1 MYRSTPAPDHSSPL
15 RWATEEF
22 QYQYLTA
29 TARTLFQIKLKLT
42 SILVNTKQ
50 LLQSSQC
57 NHFSWHLPG
66 IDIKDI
72 PNVNDRDFSITLNGF
87 FLVRW
92 RDPRLIIE
100 NVDFE
105 ENESLIP
112 VDVSLVDSIWM
123 PDIEI
128 LNLKEFATLDV
139 LSKLEGLWLNKDLE
153 LIYAV
158 ACRITWI
165 CPMTFDSFPLD
176 VQVINVFLAIN
187 INQSCIV

>member
-1 MYRSTPAPDHSSPL
+1 MI
-15 RWATEEF
+15 F
-22 QYQYLTA
+22 QYFTI
-29 TARTLFQIKLKLT
+29 F
-42 SILVNTKQ
+42 
-50 LLQSSQC
+50 
-57 NHFSWHLPG
+57 
-66 IDIKDI
+66 
-72 PNVNDRDFSITLNGF
+72 TLNGF

-100 NVDFE
+100 NVDFGD
-105 ENESLIP
+105 NEPLIP

-139 LSKLEGLWLNKDLE
+139 LSKLEGLWLNQNLE

-176 VQVINVFLAIN
+176 VQVHIRDLCCLSSKPFVGLQISSGKL
-187 INQSCIV
+187 QL

>member
-1 MYRSTPAPDHSSPL
+1 MNNFNLVIIGIEVHPSQTTVHLQDEWQRNIHLNTSWLQQELSPKQNPDSHQYWYEHWLLSDNCKAFSS
-15 RWATEEF
+15 
-22 QYQYLTA
+22 
-29 TARTLFQIKLKLT
+29 
-42 SILVNTKQ
+42 
-50 LLQSSQC
+50 
-57 NHFSWHLPG
+57 G

-100 NVDFE
+100 NVDFG
-105 ENESLIP
+105 ENEPLIP

-139 LSKLEGLWLNKDLE
+139 LSKLEGLWLNQNLE

-176 VQVINVFLAIN
+176 VQVHTYLAFVFYW
-187 INQSCIV
+187 V

>member
-1 MYRSTPAPDHSSPL
+1 M
-15 RWATEEF
+15 
-22 QYQYLTA
+22 
-29 TARTLFQIKLKLT
+29 
-42 SILVNTKQ
+42 
-50 LLQSSQC
+50 
-57 NHFSWHLPG
+57 
-66 IDIKDI
+66 
-72 PNVNDRDFSITLNGF
+72 NGF

-100 NVDFE
+100 NVDFG
-105 ENESLIP
+105 ENEPLIP

-139 LSKLEGLWLNKDLE
+139 LSKLEGLWLNQNLE

-176 VQVINVFLAIN
+176 VQVHTYLAFVFYW
-187 INQSCIV
+187 V

>member
-1 MYRSTPAPDHSSPL
+1 MYLSCLNS
-15 RWATEEF
+15 
-22 QYQYLTA
+22 
-29 TARTLFQIKLKLT
+29 
-42 SILVNTKQ
+42 
-50 LLQSSQC
+50 
-57 NHFSWHLPG
+57 G

-100 NVDFE
+100 NVDFG

-176 VQVINVFLAIN
+176 VQVLERSRILKYHNSIECTYNNV
-187 INQSCIV
+187 SCKSRTVLVKKNLGLQISSWKLQLWHNEDGFSRRICSRIEFS

>member
-1 MYRSTPAPDHSSPL
+1 MYRSTPVPDHSSPP
-15 RWATEEF
+15 RWVTEEF
-22 QYQYLTA
+22 QYRYLTA
-29 TARTLFQIKLKLT
+29 TARTLFQIKLKHT
-42 SILVNTKQ
+42 STLVNTKHWHHK
-50 LLQSSQC
+50 SHC
-57 NHFSWHLPG
+57 NNLSCPSPG

-100 NVDFE
+100 NVDFG

-176 VQVINVFLAIN
+176 VQVIDI
-187 INQSCIV
+187 

>member
-1 MYRSTPAPDHSSPL
+1 MYLSCLNS
-15 RWATEEF
+15 
-22 QYQYLTA
+22 
-29 TARTLFQIKLKLT
+29 
-42 SILVNTKQ
+42 
-50 LLQSSQC
+50 
-57 NHFSWHLPG
+57 G

-100 NVDFE
+100 NVDFG

-176 VQVINVFLAIN
+176 VQVLERSRILKYHNSIECTYTNV
-187 INQSCIV
+187 SCKSRTVLVKKNSRFADFKLEASTMTQRRWFFTTNL